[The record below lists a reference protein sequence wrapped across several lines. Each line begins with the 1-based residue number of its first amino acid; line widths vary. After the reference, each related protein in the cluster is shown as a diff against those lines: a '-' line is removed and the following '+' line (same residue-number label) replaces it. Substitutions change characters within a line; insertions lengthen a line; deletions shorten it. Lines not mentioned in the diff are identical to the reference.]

1 MSDRSTLLPL
11 LDYPPY
17 EKDVDV
23 RIPQHFDKD
32 REHRSRNYYD
42 PEDPIYVRSEE
53 LAADAENILKAG
65 RLDGYMDLM
74 FSRFYNPSTQRME
87 DGPLF
92 FAVVVAQE
100 HLSYWSSVD
109 VQLRELVKIS
119 YEDIERFQDPPIRWF
134 AEINV
139 IDFGC
144 NDYDEQ
150 DVLNSPIE
158 V

>member
-11 LDYPPY
+11 PNYPPF

-32 REHRSRNYYD
+32 REYRSKNYYD
-42 PEDPIYVRSEE
+42 PKDPIYVRSKE

-74 FSRFYNPSTQRME
+74 FSRFYNPSTGKME
-87 DGPLF
+87 D
-92 FAVVVAQE
+92 VVVAQE
-100 HLSYWSSVD
+100 HLSCWSSVD

-119 YEDIERFQDPPIRWF
+119 YEDTGRFQDPPIRWF

-139 IDFGC
+139 IDFGG
-144 NDYDEQ
+144 D
-150 DVLNSPIE
+150 
-158 V
+158 